1 MKMNRLLVCAIG
13 VAVLAVVG
21 VSAWLACP
29 ASVMGKEE
37 RAVVGELKRAPE
49 ILFDVTCTN
58 KHAYIDDVF
67 RRIVELPADRPRKE
81 YAHEFLERIFSMDLE
96 RHCPFDR
103 GTREQRDES
112 SIVYGFALVKLEHA
126 ARRGYEAL
134 ARLKAPKRERW
145 NVYWRY
151 LAKYRDAERRM
162 RRLFPKHGDGSLFA
176 MRTFE
181 RKLLLDYEWKY
192 LTDEEFQG
200 VCSDFEKI
208 IGRPLR
214 TMEQIQQEA
223 DVWTKKNISESKK
236 ASGGN
241 EQF

>member
-1 MKMNRLLVCAIG
+1 MKTFKVIVYA
-13 VAVLAVVG
+13 VAATTLFGVG
-21 VSAWLACP
+21 VLGWFLLPGP
-29 ASVMGKEE
+29 ATGGGE
-37 RAVVGELKRAPE
+37 RAVVRELRRVPE
-49 ILFDVTCTN
+49 FLFDHACTN
-58 KHAYIDDVF
+58 SHFYIDNVL
-67 RRIVELPADRPRKE
+67 RQIVELPADRPRRR
-81 YAHEFLERIFSMDLE
+81 YVHEFMGNMLSMDLG
-96 RHCPFDR
+96 RHCPFDK
-103 GTREQRDES
+103 GTREQRNDS
-112 SIVYGFALVKLEHA
+112 LAVYGFAMKDLEHA
-126 ARRGYEAL
+126 ACRAYEAL

-151 LAKYRDAERRM
+151 LAKYRDEERRM

>member
-162 RRLFPKHGDGSLFA
+162 RRLFPTLGDGSLFA
-176 MRTFE
+176 VRSYEE
-181 RKLLLDYEWKY
+181 RFIRRASNGYFS
-192 LTDEEFQG
+192 TDEYELIKT
-200 VCSDFEKI
+200 DFESMM
-208 IGRPLR
+208 GRPLR
-214 TMEQIQQEA
+214 TLDQILKEW
-223 DVWTKKNISESKK
+223 DEWEKKNISESQK
-236 ASGGN
+236 ANGVK
-241 EQF
+241 